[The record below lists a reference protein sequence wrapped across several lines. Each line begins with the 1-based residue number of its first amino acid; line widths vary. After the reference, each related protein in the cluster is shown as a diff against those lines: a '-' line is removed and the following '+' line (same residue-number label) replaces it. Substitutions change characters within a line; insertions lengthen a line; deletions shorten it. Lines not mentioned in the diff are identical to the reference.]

1 MKMQPFESQEE
12 RLWQNKDRPWL
23 LYKDTLA
30 KKFFGKNCS
39 VGCGAQF
46 FTLLKRPTLLIHNMY
61 NKRYVVFNK
70 ENVIYD
76 I

>member
-30 KKFFGKNCS
+30 KNFFGKNCS
-39 VGCGAQF
+39 VGFGAQF
-46 FTLLKRPTLLIHNMY
+46 FTSLKEDLCQ
-61 NKRYVVFNK
+61 
-70 ENVIYD
+70 D
-76 I
+76 INRGFAFSKCLNGTFP